1 MILPAVR
8 ERLEAVLR
16 HPGMEG
22 ALSAL
27 RSGTHVV
34 SLSGLHDV
42 AKALV
47 AAYYTHELRR
57 PAFFITASNRR
68 AESLTETLR
77 FFSGI
82 FPGATGGVAA
92 LPAFDTLPW
101 DSRAP
106 HADILE
112 RRAAALFRLT
122 DGQVSLLRSQPPS
135 GVTAT
140 LPSTWPLPARSP
152 KTSKSR
158 TKNSSP
164 ISPPSATRAP
174 RWSSFPANFPF
185 AAASLTCSLPKRN
198 APSESNFLAT
208 LSSPSA
214 NLIRVR
220 SAPLLP
226 SFAPPFSR

>member
-106 HADILE
+106 RCRPLPPDRRPGLVARCSGLNRPLALPRPYPLPGPCPHARQRLRNLA
-112 RRAAALFRLT
+112 RRT
-122 DGQVSLLRSQPPS
+122 H
-135 GVTAT
+135 
-140 LPSTWPLPARSP
+140 LPSRRRRLRAHRDGRASRPIFRS
-152 KTSKSR
+152 R
-158 TKNSSP
+158 
-164 ISPPSATRAP
+164 RHH
-174 RWSSFPANFPF
+174 
-185 AAASLTCSLPKRN
+185 
-198 APSESNFLAT
+198 
-208 LSSPSA
+208 
-214 NLIRVR
+214 
-220 SAPLLP
+220 
-226 SFAPPFSR
+226 